1 MTSPNK
7 RIEQGYDKVI
17 ELLMEIRKMVDD
29 LCVYLLYEKQ
39 RKPKK
44 KVVGKK

>member
-7 RIEQGYDKVI
+7 KIEQGYDKVI
-17 ELLMEIRKMVDD
+17 ELLLEIRKMVDD
-29 LCVYLLYEKQ
+29 LCVYLLYDKQ
-39 RKPKK
+39 RKPR